1 VWIAGCS
8 TRPMVRVRLSALIVL
23 VIGSAAAFMACG
35 GATSATDSQDG
46 GAVPQQAAQPC
57 GSTMCPA
64 PQWCV
69 YPPGPDYYVE
79 GGSAPAPECVD
90 LDPKCDP
97 HAPVTPHELMRAC
110 CTQQNTTLAC
120 NAHVGDAGTRV
131 LYCQNGFC

>member
-1 VWIAGCS
+1 MHC
-8 TRPMVRVRLSALIVL
+8 VRLSALVVL
-23 VIGSAAAFMACG
+23 MIGSAAAFMACG
-35 GATSATDSQDG
+35 GATSAADSQDG
-46 GAVPQQAAQPC
+46 GVQQQVAQPC

-79 GGSAPAPECVD
+79 GGSSPAPECVD

-120 NAHVGDAGTRV
+120 NAHVGDAGARV